1 MPLKFS
7 RMETASPAELIFG
20 CAKRPLSYGIG
31 LKVGSGQVV
40 PELKYFTKSASQG
53 KTGGIKD
60 EFVQITS
67 EVLQRASELGVP
79 SLQLETEFTFVE
91 TSRPIM
97 VGEITSAQK
106 ALLEKHCKDHGVAAA
121 LRTTIADMRDPRH
134 EGFDAD
140 SRGKMMESFEAA
152 ASGGADVLSIESEGG
167 KDVFNHA
174 VVRQDL
180 AGVVFALGV
189 LAPIDMRRLW
199 RDIVGIATRTGVIP
213 GGDTACAFGNTA
225 LRLAGGV
232 GQMTISHV
240 FAAVVRAMSAS
251 RSLVAYEEGA
261 KGPGKDCGYE
271 NVILKAITGYPMSM
285 EGKTSASAHS
295 SLVGNVSSAA
305 CDLWSNEQVQNDRMF
320 SGSAPQAFLEML
332 HYDTKLMN
340 QAQKEGKA
348 LILRDLLVNSDKFS
362 DPQAFVLAPD
372 IAWCIGEAMVSE
384 SGDQYRRTVKAG
396 EKALDLI
403 LVSTGL
409 VLSESERRFGL
420 RLKRAFGSLPAE
432 SEDFVAGMIST
443 YTGKVSTFR
452 PRDYEL

>member
-7 RMETASPAELIFG
+7 GMATLSPSDLVFG
-20 CAKRPLSYGIG
+20 TSKRPLSYGIG
-31 LKVGSGQVV
+31 LKIGSGHVV

-53 KTGGIKD
+53 RTEDIKN
-60 EFVQITS
+60 EVVQITTD
-67 EVLQRASELGVP
+67 VLQRASELGVP
-79 SLQLETEFTFVE
+79 SLQLDTEFTFVE
-91 TSRPIM
+91 TSRPTM

-106 ALLEKHCKDHGVAAA
+106 ALLEKGCRESGISAG
-121 LRTTIADMRDPRH
+121 LRTTIADMRDPRRD
-134 EGFDAD
+134 GFDPD
-140 SRGKMMESFEAA
+140 SRARMMESFEAA
-152 ASGGADVLSIESEGG
+152 ASNGADVLSIESEGG

-189 LAPIDMRRLW
+189 LAPIDMARLW
-199 RDIVGIATRTGVIP
+199 KDIVGIATRAGVIP

-232 GQMTISHV
+232 GQMTISHI

-261 KGPGKDCGYE
+261 TGPGKDCGYE
-271 NVILKAITGYPMSM
+271 NVILKAITGFPMSM

-295 SLVGNVSSAA
+295 SLVGNVSAAA

-340 QAQKEGKA
+340 QAQKDGKA
-348 LILRDLLVNSDKFS
+348 LVLRDLLVNSDKFS
-362 DPQAFVLAPD
+362 DPQAFVLSPD
-372 IAWCIGEAMVSE
+372 VAWSIGESTVTE
-384 SGDQYRRTVKAG
+384 SDDQYRRTVKAG
-396 EKALDLI
+396 QKALDLI
-403 LVSTGL
+403 LASEGL
-409 VLSESERRFGL
+409 ALSESERRFGL
-420 RLKRAFGSLPAE
+420 RLRRAFSSLPGE
-432 SEDFVAGMIST
+432 LDDFVPKMTST
-443 YTGKVSTFR
+443 YRAKVASFR
-452 PRDYEL
+452 PKDYGL

>member
-1 MPLKFS
+1 
-7 RMETASPAELIFG
+7 METASPTELVFG
-20 CAKRPLSYGIG
+20 RAKRSLSYGVG
-31 LKVGSGQVV
+31 LEIGSGHVV
-40 PELKYFTKSASQG
+40 PELKYFTKSASLG
-53 KTGGIKD
+53 KIEGIKD

-67 EVLQRASELGVP
+67 DVLERASELAVP

-91 TSRPIM
+91 TSRPAM
-97 VGEITSAQK
+97 VGEITSAQRGM
-106 ALLEKHCKDHGVAAA
+106 LEDHCREHGGAAA
-121 LRTTIADMRDPRH
+121 LRATIADMRDPRR
-134 EGFDAD
+134 EGFDPA
-140 SRGKMMESFEAA
+140 SRMKMIESFEAA
-152 ASGGADVLSIESEGG
+152 ASSGADVLSIESEGG

-180 AGVVFALGV
+180 AGVVFSLGV

-199 RDIVGIATRTGVIP
+199 KDIVSIAARSGVIP

-240 FAAVVRAMSAS
+240 FAAIVRAMCAG

-261 KGPGKDCGYE
+261 RGPGKDCGYE
-271 NVILKAITGYPMSM
+271 NVIVKAITGCPMSM

-295 SLVGNVSSAA
+295 SLVGNVAAAA

-320 SGSAPQAFLEML
+320 SGSAPQVFLEML

-340 QAQKEGKA
+340 QAQKDGKA
-348 LILRDLLVNSDKFS
+348 MILRDLLTDSDKFS

-372 IAWCIGEAMVSE
+372 VAWRIGEAITSE
-384 SGDQYRRTVKAG
+384 SGDPYRRAIKAG

-403 LVSTGL
+403 LASGDL
-409 VLSESERRFGL
+409 VLSQSERRFGL
-420 RLKRAFGSLPAE
+420 RLKQTFGSLPGELEEFA
-432 SEDFVAGMIST
+432 SRMTPVYVDRVP
-443 YTGKVSTFR
+443 TFR
-452 PRDYEL
+452 PRDYDL

>member
-7 RMETASPAELIFG
+7 GMATLSPSDLVFG
-20 CAKRPLSYGIG
+20 TSKRPLSYGIG
-31 LKVGSGQVV
+31 LKIGSGHVV

-53 KTGGIKD
+53 RTEDIKN
-60 EFVQITS
+60 EVVQITTD
-67 EVLQRASELGVP
+67 VLQRASELGVP
-79 SLQLETEFTFVE
+79 SLQLDTEFTFVE
-91 TSRPIM
+91 TSRPTM

-106 ALLEKHCKDHGVAAA
+106 ALLEKGCRESGISAG
-121 LRTTIADMRDPRH
+121 LRTTIADMRDPRRD
-134 EGFDAD
+134 GFDPD
-140 SRGKMMESFEAA
+140 SRARMMESFEAA
-152 ASGGADVLSIESEGG
+152 ASNGADVLSIESEGG

-189 LAPIDMRRLW
+189 LAPIDMARLW
-199 RDIVGIATRTGVIP
+199 KDIVGIATRAGVIP

-232 GQMTISHV
+232 GQMTISHI

-261 KGPGKDCGYE
+261 TGPGKDCGYE
-271 NVILKAITGYPMSM
+271 NVILKAITGFPMSM

-295 SLVGNVSSAA
+295 SLVGNVSAAA

-340 QAQKEGKA
+340 QAQKDGKA
-348 LILRDLLVNSDKFS
+348 LVLRDLLVNSDKFS
-362 DPQAFVLAPD
+362 DPQAFVLSPD
-372 IAWCIGEAMVSE
+372 VAWNIGESIVTE
-384 SGDQYRRTVKAG
+384 SSDQYRRTVKAG
-396 EKALDLI
+396 QKALDLI
-403 LVSTGL
+403 LASDGL
-409 VLSESERRFGL
+409 ALSESEQRFGL
-420 RLKRAFGSLPAE
+420 RLRRAFSSLP
-432 SEDFVAGMIST
+432 SELDDFAPKMTSAYEDKVAS
-443 YTGKVSTFR
+443 FR
-452 PRDYEL
+452 PKDYGL